1 MKKSLTLVLMAAALS
16 LLMLSGCFPDNKVIY
31 SGPLQVEFNPVSD
44 TQRMS
49 NGTTYDAKIQL
60 IGPHQDTD
68 IIVAFEID
76 TESSTAVL
84 GEQFE
89 LSSFTTVIPANSSF
103 GFIRIEA
110 IPENVTSAR
119 PVVVLRLLGDTTGE
133 VIAAQNYRDFALTLR
148 P

>member
-1 MKKSLTLVLMAAALS
+1 
-16 LLMLSGCFPDNKVIY
+16 MLSGCFPDNKVIY

-49 NGTTYDAKIQL
+49 NGTSYEAKIQL

-68 IIVAFEID
+68 IVVTFEID
-76 TESSTAVL
+76 TENSTAVL

-89 LSSFTTVIPANSSF
+89 LGAFTTVIPANSSF
-103 GFIRIEA
+103 GFIRIDA
-110 IPENVTSAR
+110 IPENVTSDR
-119 PVVVLRLLGDTTGE
+119 PVLVLRLLGDTTGE
-133 VIAAQNYRDFALTLR
+133 VMVARNYSEFELTLR

>member
-1 MKKSLTLVLMAAALS
+1 MAAALM

-49 NGTTYDAKIQL
+49 NGTTYDATVQL

-68 IIVAFEID
+68 IQVMFEID
-76 TESSTAVL
+76 TENSSAVL
-84 GEQFE
+84 GEHFE
-89 LSSFTTVIPANSSF
+89 IASFTTVIPANSSF
-103 GFIRIEA
+103 ATIRIEA
-110 IPENVTSAR
+110 IAENVTSAR
-119 PVVVLRLLGDTTGE
+119 PLVVLRLMGDTTGE
-133 VIAAQNYRDFALTLR
+133 VLPANNYREFALTLR